1 MMRLSRLADFAVVLM
16 THVAQHPERVHT
28 ASDAAVATQL
38 PAPTVAK
45 VMARLC
51 REGLL
56 NSSRGV
62 KGGYRLARPATCI
75 SLGIIVN
82 AIDGPVALTQCIRSR
97 PGGCEIEALCPSRVG
112 LHRINVAVHKALDDV
127 SLADIAAP
135 VQAPLAQVRRE
146 MVAPSAGHQGATVRI
161 ETDNGCISADD

>member
-45 VMARLC
+45 VMAQLC

-56 NSSRGV
+56 
-62 KGGYRLARPATCI
+62 
-75 SLGIIVN
+75 
-82 AIDGPVALTQCIRSR
+82 
-97 PGGCEIEALCPSRVG
+97 
-112 LHRINVAVHKALDDV
+112 V
-127 SLADIAAP
+127 SGADICY
-135 VQAPLAQVRRE
+135 LASE
-146 MVAPSAGHQGATVRI
+146 LLASSEPCLWSASCTVCGICR
-161 ETDNGCISADD
+161 

>member
-16 THVAQHPERVHT
+16 THMAQHQERVHT
-28 ASDAAVATQL
+28 ASEAALVTRL

-56 NSSRGV
+56 TSIRGV
-62 KGGYRLARPATCI
+62 KGGYRLAKPAAEI
-75 SLGIIVN
+75 SVGAIVN
-82 AIDGPVALTQCIRSR
+82 ALDGPIALTQCIKLG
-97 PGGCEIEALCPSRVG
+97 PGRCEVETVCPSRIG

-127 SLADIAAP
+127 SLADIVTPAQALLAP
-135 VQAPLAQVRRE
+135 ARHESSHRLPPTKVQP
-146 MVAPSAGHQGATVRI
+146 
-161 ETDNGCISADD
+161 